1 MVQTHRRDE
10 TIEEKREIEPSR
22 KHFRLSCHDFS
33 PQGLAFPRLR
43 TRTVDR
49 TPRFHEYKT
58 HSRVSSPS
66 PSPLSILPRLSFLH
80 DSTFVV
86 PRHPTQIQ
94 RQTNNDLYKMFSTT
108 KLASFAI
115 LAAAVG
121 VQAQSSSAAPAIPS
135 GISQCVI
142 GCVTQAASS
151 AGCTS
156 L

>member
-43 TRTVDR
+43 TRT
-49 TPRFHEYKT
+49 PRFHEYKT
-58 HSRVSSPS
+58 HTRVSSPS

-86 PRHPTQIQ
+86 PRHQTHIQ
-94 RQTNNDLYKMFSTT
+94 RQTNNDLFKMFSTT

-115 LAAAVG
+115 LATAVG

-135 GISQCVI
+135 GLSTCLIT
-142 GCVTQAASS
+142 CVTTAASD
-151 AGCTS
+151 AGCSS